1 MDEDISKG
9 MIMLNEIIDE
19 ERLTL
24 LKLVLENK
32 LTEEQKAKLKNLIEI
47 KELLKRWT
55 KMKLDN
61 LIQLYLKGKTS
72 RRQEKE
78 LINYLLKDMNF
89 ILIRLQEISD
99 KMGMSQ
105 RWNEK

>member
-1 MDEDISKG
+1 
-9 MIMLNEIIDE
+9 
-19 ERLTL
+19 
-24 LKLVLENK
+24 
-32 LTEEQKAKLKNLIEI
+32 
-47 KELLKRWT
+47 
-55 KMKLDN
+55 MKLDN

-105 RWNEK
+105 R

>member
-1 MDEDISKG
+1 
-9 MIMLNEIIDE
+9 
-19 ERLTL
+19 
-24 LKLVLENK
+24 
-32 LTEEQKAKLKNLIEI
+32 
-47 KELLKRWT
+47 
-55 KMKLDN
+55 MKVDN

-99 KMGMSQ
+99 KMGMSSK
-105 RWNEK
+105 WKLKIYLNFMEYFY